1 MRLIP
6 PLLAALTA
14 AGCASG
20 PGPCWMAAADVEPVL
35 QEEKTDCGAAA
46 LASVLTYWGIPTSL
60 AELREA
66 CDGGPEG
73 IAAATLRDAARRAGL
88 EAYLIR
94 AERADLEHEMAE
106 GRPVLVGVVRS
117 GRPHYALVTGLAPER
132 VLLVD
137 PAAGRTTQGWSR
149 FAREWA
155 GAANLALVVF
165 PR

>member
-20 PGPCWMAAADVEPVL
+20 PAPCWMAAADVEPVL
-35 QEEKTDCGAAA
+35 QEEQTDCGAAA
-46 LASVLTYWGIPTSL
+46 LASLLAYWEVSTSL

-66 CDGGPEG
+66 CDLGPEG
-73 IAAATLRDAARRAGL
+73 IAAGTLRDVARRAGL

-94 AERADLEHEMAE
+94 AEREDLERELAE
-106 GRPVLVGVVRS
+106 RRPVLVGVVRS
-117 GRPHYALVTGLAPER
+117 GRAHYALVTGLAAER

-137 PAAGRTTQGWSR
+137 PAAGRVEQGWSR

-155 GAANLALVVF
+155 GAANLALVAF

>member
-1 MRLIP
+1 MRVIP
-6 PLLAALTA
+6 PLLAALAT

-20 PGPCWMAAADVEPVL
+20 PCWMPAADVEPVL

-46 LASVLTYWGIPTSL
+46 LAALLTYWGVPTSL

-66 CDGGPEG
+66 CDVGPEG
-73 IAAATLRDAARRAGL
+73 IAAGSLRDLARRAGL

-94 AERADLEHEMAE
+94 GEKEDLERELAE
-106 GRPVLVGVVRS
+106 SRPVLVGVVRS
-117 GRPHYALVTGLAPER
+117 GRAHYALVTGLASER

-137 PAAGRTTQGWSR
+137 PAAGRLEQGWSR